1 MSVNVCSIDA
11 LIARDNLNHRQIHR
25 LRLLAFLAPDIVD
38 RIITRNI
45 TETRTLKRLKKDFST
60 EWKAQPSHF
69 GLSQVTH

>member
-25 LRLLAFLAPDIVD
+25 LRLLAFPAPDIVD
-38 RIITRNI
+38 RIITKNI

-60 EWKAQPSHF
+60 EWKAQRSHF